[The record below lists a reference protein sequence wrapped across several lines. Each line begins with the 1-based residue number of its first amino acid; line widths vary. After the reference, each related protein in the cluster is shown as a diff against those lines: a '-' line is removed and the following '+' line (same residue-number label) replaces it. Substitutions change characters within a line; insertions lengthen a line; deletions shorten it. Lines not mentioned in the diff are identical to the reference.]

1 MTQVR
6 NVRQRFFKKKQT
18 NLLENDEQ
26 RTEPPL
32 QRPEPILPKLR
43 MPTDVIQPSS
53 EPNVKPEPECDEK
66 GRTGISSSVNDGRVE
81 SMMIRRRR
89 SSNDSTTAVTETLSS
104 LLPATQYTPSLSS
117 SSSTALPTA
126 SSPNIP
132 KRHHLQRTT
141 NALHEA
147 LSDQLALMATQLKHN
162 AQHFSASLEKDK
174 AVIEETQ
181 EKMEGNFGLMM
192 KGKMRLRDFRV
203 RSKGSLWMVMAIV
216 VVVLVLFVVMVGVI
230 RFSGR

>member
-1 MTQVR
+1 
-6 NVRQRFFKKKQT
+6 
-18 NLLENDEQ
+18 
-26 RTEPPL
+26 
-32 QRPEPILPKLR
+32 

-53 EPNVKPEPECDEK
+53 EPNVKPEPERDEK

-81 SMMIRRRR
+81 SIMIRRRR
-89 SSNDSTTAVTETLSS
+89 SSNDSTTAATETLSS
-104 LLPATQYTPSLSS
+104 LLPATQHTPSLPLSS

-132 KRHHLQRTT
+132 KRHHLQQTT

-162 AQHFSASLEKDK
+162 AQHFSSSLEKDK
-174 AVIEETQ
+174 TVIEETQ

-192 KGKMRLRDFRV
+192 KEKMRLRDFRV